1 MDGRDQEAA
10 VRLAEAREQLLADF
24 ASELADR
31 PWLARGVPATDG
43 DLVRLAAWC
52 ARSPEVDAE
61 VVMAGVSL
69 LEAARSEL
77 DQIEA
82 ALLFAAR
89 SAGVTWAEVA
99 TALGLGSAQAA
110 QQRFDRVLARTDQ
123 ADTR

>member
-1 MDGRDQEAA
+1 MDGGDHQAA
-10 VRLAEAREQLLADF
+10 VRLAAARERLVADF

-31 PWLARGVPATDG
+31 PWLGRGLAATDG

-52 ARSPEVDAE
+52 ARTPEVDPE
-61 VVMAGVSL
+61 VVLAGVSL
-69 LEAARSEL
+69 LEAARAEL

-89 SAGVTWAEVA
+89 SAGVTWAETA

-110 QQRFDRVLARTDQ
+110 QQRFDRVLARTGQ
-123 ADTR
+123 ADAR

>member
-1 MDGRDQEAA
+1 MGGRDQQVA
-10 VRLAEAREQLLADF
+10 VRLAEARERLVAGF
-24 ASELADR
+24 ASELCDR
-31 PWLARGVPATDG
+31 PWLARGLPATDG

-52 ARSPEVDAE
+52 ARTPEVDTE

-69 LEAARSEL
+69 LEAARAEL

-89 SAGVTWAEVA
+89 SAGITWADVA

-110 QQRFDRVLARTDQ
+110 QQRFDRVLARTDP
-123 ADTR
+123 ADAR

>member
-1 MDGRDQEAA
+1 MDGRDQQEAA
-10 VRLAEAREQLLADF
+10 RLAEARERLAADF
-24 ASELADR
+24 ASELSDR
-31 PWLARGVPATDG
+31 PWLARGLPATDG

-52 ARSPEVDAE
+52 ARTPEVDTE
-61 VVMAGVSL
+61 VVMTGVSM
-69 LEAARSEL
+69 LEAARAEL

-89 SAGVTWAEVA
+89 SAGITWADVA

-123 ADTR
+123 ADDR